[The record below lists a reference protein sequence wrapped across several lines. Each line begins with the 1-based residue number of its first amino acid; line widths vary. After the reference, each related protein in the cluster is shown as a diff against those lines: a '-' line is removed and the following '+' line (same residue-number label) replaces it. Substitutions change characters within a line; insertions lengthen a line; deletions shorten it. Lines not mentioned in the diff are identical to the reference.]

1 MRRTTFQ
8 TEVLLLEKKNQQN
21 ILRAFRCECQR
32 FLKRVSTLE
41 IPDSIQVR
49 LGQHISSV
57 TS

>member
-8 TEVLLLEKKNQQN
+8 TEVLLLEKKTNKTEQN

-49 LGQHISSV
+49 LG
-57 TS
+57 